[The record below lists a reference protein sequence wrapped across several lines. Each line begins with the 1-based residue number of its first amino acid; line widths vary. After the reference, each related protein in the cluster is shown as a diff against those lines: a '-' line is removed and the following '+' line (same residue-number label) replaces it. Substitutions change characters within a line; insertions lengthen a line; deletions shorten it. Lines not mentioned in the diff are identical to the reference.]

1 MNSYNNQLPTQRC
14 HVNSGGVVIPLIT
27 HDMPRV
33 APHGMVVGGSTSYP
47 SSAVAEDAVQP
58 SDDDGIIG
66 HHQENVNCN
75 SKDAS
80 ISIIPPRLKK
90 TIHKRKPVVE
100 KSQPGVKASIKKR
113 WRQCS
118 HVGCTNVVYKG
129 GVCVTHGAKIKQ
141 CSYEGCNNKVKKGG
155 VCVTHGAKKK
165 QCSFEGCTNGAVQRA
180 GRSLYH
186 AWGKDKTL
194 QPRGMHESSREGWGM
209 HNAWCQG
216 GEETMQLQ
224 RM

>member
-1 MNSYNNQLPTQRC
+1 
-14 HVNSGGVVIPLIT
+14 
-27 HDMPRV
+27 
-33 APHGMVVGGSTSYP
+33 MVVGGSTSYP
-47 SSAVAEDAVQP
+47 SSVAKDAVQP

-66 HHQENVNCN
+66 HHQEVVNCN

-90 TIHKRKPVVE
+90 TIHKRKPVVK

-113 WRQCS
+113 RRQCS

-129 GVCVTHGAKIKQ
+129 GVCVTHGAKIR
-141 CSYEGCNNKVKKGG
+141 
-155 VCVTHGAKKK
+155 

-186 AWGKDKTL
+186 AWRKDKTL
-194 QPRGMHESSREGWGM
+194 QPRGMHESSCEGWGM